1 MEKIFYNG
9 DIITM
14 EDNLY
19 VPAVLIKDQNI
30 VALGTKEALTSQA
43 SSDVELIDLD
53 GKTLMPSFID
63 AHSHF
68 TGVAASFLKVPLGEA
83 TSFDDIKEAF
93 CKFMSENNVKPGD
106 WVMGVGYD
114 LNLLNEK
121 THPTKELLDEIA
133 PNNPALVQHVSNHM
147 GVFNTMALK
156 ELGVTIDTPAPEGG
170 MIEQKDGTLTGF
182 MEENAYVYYLKL
194 MPMGSGESLIQ
205 SMFKAQAKY
214 ASYGITTAQEG
225 MFVDELTDLYKYFVS
240 TEKVNIDI
248 VGYVD
253 IKAADQILPKLSE
266 HVKQYN
272 KHFKIGGYK
281 AFLDGSPSGCTAWL
295 LEPYANSEDGYKG
308 YPIYKDEELEG
319 FLEKAIK
326 DNFQIICHSNGDAA
340 CEQFITQYEV
350 AKNKLNSTNEI
361 RPVIIHAALL
371 KKDQL
376 EKAKVL
382 KMIPSFYPANIYY
395 WGDGHIKNFGRE
407 RANRFIIAGTA
418 NKLGIPFTFHQDSP
432 VIDLNILE
440 TIWIV
445 VNRVTRHGEVL
456 GEEEKL
462 DPLDALKAVTIYAA
476 YQYFEEDKKGSIKE
490 NKLADLIILDQNPL
504 KVDPMKIRDIK
515 VLETI
520 KEGKTIYKC

>member
-14 EDNLY
+14 EETLY

-30 VALGTKEALTSQA
+30 VALGTKEDLINQA
-43 SSDVELIDLD
+43 SSDVELIDLN

-68 TGVAASFLKVPLGEA
+68 TGVAGALQKVPLGEA
-83 TSFDDIKEAF
+83 TSFDDIKEAYHR
-93 CKFMSENNVKPGD
+93 FMTENNVKPGD
-106 WVMGVGYD
+106 WVLGVGYD
-114 LNLLNEK
+114 LNLLKEK
-121 THPTKELLDEIA
+121 IHPTKELLDEIA
-133 PNNPALVQHVSNHM
+133 PNNPAMAQHVSNHM
-147 GVFNTMALK
+147 GVYNTKAL
-156 ELGVTIDTPAPEGG
+156 EALGITMDTPDPEGG
-170 MIEQKDGTLTGF
+170 KIGRDDGSLTGF
-182 MEENAYVYYLKL
+182 LEENAHVFYLKKIPL
-194 MPMGSGESLIQ
+194 NAEDLIKC
-205 SMFKAQAKY
+205 MFKAQDKY

-225 MFVDELTDLYKYFVS
+225 MFVTELTDLYKYFAS
-240 TEKVNIDI
+240 TDQIKIDL

-253 IKAADQILPKLSE
+253 IKTASQILPKLSD
-266 HVKQYN
+266 HIQKYN

-281 AFLDGSPSGCTAWL
+281 AFLDGSPSGRTAWL

-308 YPIYKDEELEG
+308 YPIYKDEELEE

-340 CEQFITQYEV
+340 CEQFINQYEV
-350 AKNKLNSTNEI
+350 AKNKLNPTNDI

-371 KKDQL
+371 NKNQL
-376 EKAKVL
+376 ERANEL
-382 KMIPSFYPANIYY
+382 KMIPSFFPANIYY

-407 RANRFIIAGTA
+407 RANRFVIAGTA
-418 NKLGIPFTFHQDSP
+418 KKLGVPFTFHQDSP
-432 VIDLNILE
+432 IIDLNILE
-440 TIWIV
+440 TVWIA
-445 VNRVTRHGEVL
+445 VNRITRQGEVL

-490 NKLADLIILDQNPL
+490 NKLADLMILDQNPL

-520 KEGKTIYKC
+520 KEGKTIYKS